1 MPVRRGHVAPKTTL
15 IETII
20 RKFDTHNRSF
30 LVANAQ
36 PESCHIIFCSDGFC
50 KMTGFTRAEVMQRS
64 ACTDF
69 LQGQMT
75 SVGVMDSIREALRK
89 GEEKHFEIL
98 YYRKDGTKFLCSE
111 VIAPIRSE
119 VDDISLFIINFED
132 LSNPSNPE
140 PIEQVKLSKFDKARA
155 SFRQSFRIGH
165 IALRDRGL
173 RLAGYLTP
181 PSDATQ
187 DEDEIIAP
195 KHPMESSS
203 NKNTVLKVEANI
215 WAPMST
221 PALTRTKE
229 LDCLPH
235 DIDTLSGPGEIVITA
250 PDSTQNNTRV
260 ESKEHSARDVK
271 PEFVQ
276 TKSLD
281 FEAQLKHVESAK
293 LIRCYENTHSQT
305 SRGFVE
311 KRAHTVDDFMRGPVN
326 HNARLYFPYVSSES
340 DLQRYKAVP
349 VKQAATTAQDARTSS
364 SLSNVP
370 SDSLKAKDN
379 GSGKYFQGTRQ
390 TINMGEKVAQEA
402 RCCRPEKDNL
412 NLRAKGGRLRHR
424 ALHASVCRKA
434 PLSNKCTINYV
445 RNAMSETS
453 LRANS
458 CVELSEIR
466 KLDSLLR
473 QCETLSY
480 DDLSSGSNGERE
492 LEDYMEQRKH
502 ARRRRN
508 SSGNCIFTPPINK
521 STLSMLSSL
530 NLLNGARK
538 IMGAMNRQG
547 QGGMKT
553 GTANDHPDDCW
564 LLSQKSF
571 TTKSCSNLPKGLCFP
586 VPTTGG
592 TGSLCKPLQPQQQQ
606 QVDNLYSL
614 SETILSNIRKATQAV
629 HVKPSNRENCRCYS
643 GNPTNQHHHPN
654 PPNTLPLPSSDPAGA
669 SEETCGDNVKPVY
682 RKNQCLAPDEDNRI
696 VNIIETPNIVPISMK
711 SLNSILSDRLC
722 YTTKAQKSFDNKSD
736 KSLLSQANSVKSRSK
751 FSPLSRKVSHKT
763 NSFDTEPAAEGVKE
777 SLLGH
782 KFEKILP
789 EPVETAQEKWSSV
802 RLSSDS
808 KKNQIKIENHI
819 STHSNLNLNG
829 LSGEKANLGKEVL
842 SLGAD
847 VLPEYKLQS
856 PRVHKWTILHY
867 SPFKAVWDW
876 IILLLVMYTAIFTP
890 YVAAFL
896 LSEPDYNQR
905 KNRKYADDPI
915 VIIDLIVDVTF
926 VVDILINFRTTFVNG
941 QDEVVSHPGRIAVHY
956 LSGWFLIDLVAAIP
970 FDLLL
975 VGSDT
980 DELGLDKDETTT
992 LIGLLKTARL
1002 LRLVRV
1008 ARKIDRYSEYGAA
1021 VLVLLMATFAL
1032 IAHWLACIWYAIGNA
1047 ERPLLKAKI
1056 GWLDALAQDTQ
1067 EYYFPNNTGGGPS
1080 VKSRYVT
1087 ALYFT
1092 FTSLTSV
1099 GFGNV
1104 APNTDAEKIFTICV
1118 MLVGSLMYASIFG
1131 NVSAI
1136 IQRLYSGTA
1145 RYHTQM
1151 LRVREFIRFHQIPN
1165 PLRQRLEEYF
1175 QHAWTYTNGID
1186 MNSVLKGF
1194 PECLQADICLH
1205 LNRNLLNNCSA
1216 FEAASPGCLRALSLK
1231 FKTTHAPPGDILVHK
1246 GDVLTYLYFI
1256 ARGSI
1261 EILKDDVVMAILGK
1275 DDIFGENPCIHST
1288 LGKSNSNVKALTYC
1302 DLHKI
1307 HRDDLLDVLDLFPEF
1322 YDSFVNSLEITYNM
1336 RDEEQAG
1343 VELRH
1348 RYMRTGSQDR
1358 DSETRS
1364 YVRKLNTVHHR
1375 PSGNKCDMPNDRSSI
1390 GQLSTNF
1397 DDDRKFS
1404 LSGII
1409 NQLKRSIPDLR
1420 SHKHQPLTN
1429 QCASP
1434 NESPKSTH
1442 KQTIP
1447 HHQESIMA
1455 TSAALGRAPDTITLS
1470 AISNRACSCGAKP
1483 DMPPVLRADC
1493 SPKSSPEDDIFHH
1506 TAPNSSNVGKANDSK
1521 HNLGIMVHQL
1531 SELTDRIGSL
1541 ESSLKH
1547 DIRTILEILHQ
1558 QQQLQMQIQQQQ
1570 HTYAQQ
1576 HQQMHQMHTG
1586 KTAMS
1591 SYQPSESDFSFD
1603 MCGGAPMDPR
1613 DVKQPQPPSAQ
1624 HRIHVARS
1632 VSQPECSDDRSLF
1645 KCSKFSSFNHPMDDM
1660 PEGQN
1665 WNIFAPIA
1673 KLESLDEIDQ
1683 ETKASTSRDKMQ

>member
-1 MPVRRGHVAPKTTL
+1 
-15 IETII
+15 
-20 RKFDTHNRSF
+20 
-30 LVANAQ
+30 
-36 PESCHIIFCSDGFC
+36 
-50 KMTGFTRAEVMQRS
+50 
-64 ACTDF
+64 
-69 LQGQMT
+69 
-75 SVGVMDSIREALRK
+75 
-89 GEEKHFEIL
+89 
-98 YYRKDGTKFLCSE
+98 
-111 VIAPIRSE
+111 
-119 VDDISLFIINFED
+119 
-132 LSNPSNPE
+132 
-140 PIEQVKLSKFDKARA
+140 
-155 SFRQSFRIGH
+155 
-165 IALRDRGL
+165 
-173 RLAGYLTP
+173 
-181 PSDATQ
+181 
-187 DEDEIIAP
+187 
-195 KHPMESSS
+195 
-203 NKNTVLKVEANI
+203 
-215 WAPMST
+215 
-221 PALTRTKE
+221 
-229 LDCLPH
+229 
-235 DIDTLSGPGEIVITA
+235 
-250 PDSTQNNTRV
+250 
-260 ESKEHSARDVK
+260 
-271 PEFVQ
+271 
-276 TKSLD
+276 
-281 FEAQLKHVESAK
+281 
-293 LIRCYENTHSQT
+293 
-305 SRGFVE
+305 
-311 KRAHTVDDFMRGPVN
+311 
-326 HNARLYFPYVSSES
+326 
-340 DLQRYKAVP
+340 
-349 VKQAATTAQDARTSS
+349 
-364 SLSNVP
+364 
-370 SDSLKAKDN
+370 
-379 GSGKYFQGTRQ
+379 
-390 TINMGEKVAQEA
+390 
-402 RCCRPEKDNL
+402 
-412 NLRAKGGRLRHR
+412 
-424 ALHASVCRKA
+424 
-434 PLSNKCTINYV
+434 
-445 RNAMSETS
+445 MSEAS

-458 CVELSEIR
+458 CIELSEIR

-492 LEDYMEQRKH
+492 LDDYMEQKPRVRH
-502 ARRRRN
+502 RRN
-508 SSGNCIFTPPINK
+508 SSGTCIFTPPLAATTK
-521 STLSMLSSL
+521 STMSLLSNLQLLSS
-530 NLLNGARK
+530 ARK
-538 IMGAMNRQG
+538 LLGAVH
-547 QGGMKT
+547 GGHGRKPSSIDP
-553 GTANDHPDDCW
+553 ADPYHPEQYW
-564 LLSQKSF
+564 LLSQKSLV
-571 TTKSCSNLPKGLCFP
+571 TTKSCSNLPKGLCFMQHQP
-586 VPTTGG
+586 EERQPE
-592 TGSLCKPLQPQQQQ
+592 QPQDHDHHQALSRLHNM
-606 QVDNLYSL
+606 DNLYSQ
-614 SETILSNIRKATQAV
+614 SEGILTHRNPASLRATGRPEPMDNGDVTGRQQFPVPPA
-629 HVKPSNRENCRCYS
+629 KPRTVGSKN
-643 GNPTNQHHHPN
+643 
-654 PPNTLPLPSSDPAGA
+654 LPLIIPSFEEFHNNPRLRGQVHRQQSGIELPD
-669 SEETCGDNVKPVY
+669 SEMMM
-682 RKNQCLAPDEDNRI
+682 DNRM
-696 VNIIETPNIVPISMK
+696 VNIIETPSIVPISMK
-711 SLNSILSDRLC
+711 SLNSALSERLSSGGNRGGGGAAGGGGGGGAG
-722 YTTKAQKSFDNKSD
+722 TGHPRSLDNKSD
-736 KSLLSQANSVKSRSK
+736 NKSLLSQANSVKSRSTK

-763 NSFDTEPAAEGVKE
+763 NTSFDTEPATEGVKE

-789 EPVETAQEKWSSV
+789 EPVET
-802 RLSSDS
+802 
-808 KKNQIKIENHI
+808 
-819 STHSNLNLNG
+819 
-829 LSGEKANLGKEVL
+829 VL

-980 DELGLDKDETTT
+980 DETTT

-1358 DSETRS
+1358 ESDTRS
-1364 YVRKLNTVHHR
+1364 YVRKLNTLHHR
-1375 PSGNKCDMPNDRSSI
+1375 PPSNKCDMPNDRSSI
-1390 GQLSTNF
+1390 GQMSANY

-1404 LSGII
+1404 LSGML
-1409 NQLKRSIPDLR
+1409 NQLKRSIPDL
-1420 SHKHQPLTN
+1420 SSNKHQPLTN
-1429 QCASP
+1429 KCASP

-1447 HHQESIMA
+1447 RQHSQEHP
-1455 TSAALGRAPDTITLS
+1455 LGGFGRAADTVTLS
-1470 AISNRACSCGAKP
+1470 AVSQRACTCGSKSEGSALP
-1483 DMPPVLRADC
+1483 GMMRTSD
-1493 SPKSSPEDDIFHH
+1493 STTKSSPDDDIFHH
-1506 TAPNSSNVGKANDSK
+1506 TAPNSTATGKAAGDASR
-1521 HNLGIMVHQL
+1521 HNIGQL
-1531 SELTDRIGSL
+1531 TNKLTELTGRVESL
-1541 ESSLKH
+1541 EVSLRN
-1547 DIRTILEILHQ
+1547 DMRTILDILHQ
-1558 QQQLQMQIQQQQ
+1558 QQQQHHQHQQQQQ
-1570 HTYAQQ
+1570 HPQPHLQQHHQPTHYALQ
-1576 HQQMHQMHTG
+1576 HQQMQQGHHG
-1586 KTAMS
+1586 KMTLP
-1591 SYQPSESDFSFD
+1591 SYQPSESEFSFD
-1603 MCGGAPMDPR
+1603 MCTPIDPR
-1613 DVKQPQPPSAQ
+1613 EVQQQQQQQHHQQLQQHTYHAPPSSSQ
-1624 HRIHVARS
+1624 HHRMHVHRS
-1632 VSQPECSDDRSLF
+1632 VSQPECTDDRSLF
-1645 KCSKFSSFNHPMDDM
+1645 KCSKFSSFNQPMDDT
-1660 PEGQN
+1660 PESQN

-1683 ETKASTSRDKMQ
+1683 ETKPSASHDKHQ

>member
-75 SVGVMDSIREALRK
+75 SVGVMESIKEALRK

-140 PIEQVKLSKFDKARA
+140 PIEEVKLSKFDKARA

-187 DEDEIIAP
+187 EEDEIIAP
-195 KHPMESSS
+195 KHLIDGDHTH
-203 NKNTVLKVEANI
+203 KKTVLKVETNI

-229 LDCLPH
+229 LECLPH
-235 DIDTLSGPGEIVITA
+235 DVDTLSGPGEIVITA
-250 PDSTQNNTRV
+250 PEVAENCRRHSV
-260 ESKEHSARDVK
+260 HLKEHSSSKDMK

-281 FEAQLKHVESAK
+281 FETQFKHGESAK
-293 LIRCYENTHSQT
+293 LIRCYENIHSQT
-305 SRGFVE
+305 GRGGFVE
-311 KRAHTVDDFMRGPVN
+311 KRAHTVDDFMRGPVS

-340 DLQRYKAVP
+340 DLQRYRALP
-349 VKQAATTAQDARTSS
+349 LKQQTATAQDATQTSS

-370 SDSLKAKDN
+370 SDSLKHKDN

-390 TINMGEKVAQEA
+390 TINMGEKVAQVSACCKYEYGCLQEA
-402 RCCRPEKDNL
+402 ARNR
-412 NLRAKGGRLRHR
+412 RAAAAGASSSRLVDHTP
-424 ALHASVCRKA
+424 AAAK
-434 PLSNKCTINYV
+434 YV
-445 RNAMSETS
+445 DKAMSEAS

-458 CVELSEIR
+458 CLELSEIR

-492 LEDYMEQRKH
+492 LEDYMEQKKRV
-502 ARRRRN
+502 RRPRRN
-508 SSGNCIFTPPINK
+508 SSGTCIFTPPIGGK
-521 STLSMLSSL
+521 STTMSLLANLHLLSS
-530 NLLNGARK
+530 ARK
-538 IMGAMNRQG
+538 LMGAAMHG
-547 QGGMKT
+547 HGLKPT
-553 GTANDHPDDCW
+553 TVDPSSDYCCSDEYW
-564 LLSQKSF
+564 LLSQKSLAA
-571 TTKSCSNLPKGLCFP
+571 TKSCSNLPPKGQQHQQEHRHQHRLCNHRSAIGPADGKLHCLENF
-586 VPTTGG
+586 
-592 TGSLCKPLQPQQQQ
+592 
-606 QVDNLYSL
+606 YSL
-614 SETILSNIRKATQAV
+614 SESILSKNRRK
-629 HVKPSNRENCRCYS
+629 S
-643 GNPTNQHHHPN
+643 GPALGLVDDQHHQLPTATEPTKANDDHPN
-654 PPNTLPLPSSDPAGA
+654 LQLTIPTF
-669 SEETCGDNVKPVY
+669 EECRHGRGGCKQEPEEE
-682 RKNQCLAPDEDNRI
+682 ANRI
-696 VNIIETPNIVPISMK
+696 VNIIETPSIVPISMK
-711 SLNSILSDRLC
+711 SLNSALSERLS
-722 YTTKAQKSFDNKSD
+722 YPAAAKAHDAKSTTDN
-736 KSLLSQANSVKSRSK
+736 KSLLSQANSVRSRQSK

-763 NSFDTEPAAEGVKE
+763 SSFDAEPTEGVKE

-789 EPVETAQEKWSSV
+789 EPVET
-802 RLSSDS
+802 
-808 KKNQIKIENHI
+808 
-819 STHSNLNLNG
+819 
-829 LSGEKANLGKEVL
+829 VL

-1047 ERPLLKAKI
+1047 ERSQPKGKI
-1056 GWLDALAQDTQ
+1056 GWLEALATDTQ
-1067 EYYFPNNTGGGPS
+1067 EYYYPNNTGGGPS

-1375 PSGNKCDMPNDRSSI
+1375 PPSNKCDMPHDRSSL

-1404 LSGII
+1404 LSGIL
-1409 NQLKRSIPDLR
+1409 NQLKRSIPDLS

-1429 QCASP
+1429 KCASP

-1447 HHQESIMA
+1447 RQHSQPEHPPMA
-1455 TSAALGRAPDTITLS
+1455 SFGGRAAPDTVTLS
-1470 AISNRACSCGAKP
+1470 AISNRACTCGGPTKGDGGTSGGGVGSAGLMRTS
-1483 DMPPVLRADC
+1483 D
-1493 SPKSSPEDDIFHH
+1493 STSKSSPDEDIFQH
-1506 TAPNSSNVGKANDSK
+1506 TAPNTTVRASDSRHSVG
-1521 HNLGIMVHQL
+1521 QL
-1531 SELTDRIGSL
+1531 SNKLAELTGRVESL
-1541 ESSLKH
+1541 ETSLRS
-1547 DIRTILEILHQ
+1547 DMRTILDILHQ
-1558 QQQLQMQIQQQQ
+1558 QQAMQFQQQQ
-1570 HTYAQQ
+1570 HQQ
-1576 HQQMHQMHTG
+1576 QQQNHFVLQSQPMMQPPV
-1586 KTAMS
+1586 S

-1603 MCGGAPMDPR
+1603 ICGPICDPR
-1613 DVKQPQPPSAQ
+1613 DVQQQSSQQQQQQQQQQQHLPPSSQ
-1624 HRIHVARS
+1624 HRSMHVHRS
-1632 VSQPECSDDRSLF
+1632 VSQPECTDDRSLF
-1645 KCSKFSSFNHPMDDM
+1645 KCSKFSSFNHPIDDT

-1683 ETKASTSRDKMQ
+1683 ETKPSSSQDKRQMN

>member
-1 MPVRRGHVAPKTTL
+1 
-15 IETII
+15 
-20 RKFDTHNRSF
+20 
-30 LVANAQ
+30 
-36 PESCHIIFCSDGFC
+36 
-50 KMTGFTRAEVMQRS
+50 
-64 ACTDF
+64 
-69 LQGQMT
+69 
-75 SVGVMDSIREALRK
+75 
-89 GEEKHFEIL
+89 
-98 YYRKDGTKFLCSE
+98 
-111 VIAPIRSE
+111 
-119 VDDISLFIINFED
+119 
-132 LSNPSNPE
+132 
-140 PIEQVKLSKFDKARA
+140 
-155 SFRQSFRIGH
+155 
-165 IALRDRGL
+165 
-173 RLAGYLTP
+173 
-181 PSDATQ
+181 
-187 DEDEIIAP
+187 
-195 KHPMESSS
+195 
-203 NKNTVLKVEANI
+203 
-215 WAPMST
+215 
-221 PALTRTKE
+221 
-229 LDCLPH
+229 
-235 DIDTLSGPGEIVITA
+235 
-250 PDSTQNNTRV
+250 
-260 ESKEHSARDVK
+260 
-271 PEFVQ
+271 
-276 TKSLD
+276 
-281 FEAQLKHVESAK
+281 
-293 LIRCYENTHSQT
+293 
-305 SRGFVE
+305 
-311 KRAHTVDDFMRGPVN
+311 
-326 HNARLYFPYVSSES
+326 
-340 DLQRYKAVP
+340 
-349 VKQAATTAQDARTSS
+349 
-364 SLSNVP
+364 
-370 SDSLKAKDN
+370 
-379 GSGKYFQGTRQ
+379 
-390 TINMGEKVAQEA
+390 
-402 RCCRPEKDNL
+402 
-412 NLRAKGGRLRHR
+412 
-424 ALHASVCRKA
+424 
-434 PLSNKCTINYV
+434 
-445 RNAMSETS
+445 MSEAS

-458 CVELSEIR
+458 CIELSEIR

-492 LEDYMEQRKH
+492 LDDYMEQKPRVRH
-502 ARRRRN
+502 RRN
-508 SSGNCIFTPPINK
+508 SSGTCIFTPPLRAATTK
-521 STLSMLSSL
+521 STMSLLSNLQLLSS
-530 NLLNGARK
+530 ARK
-538 IMGAMNRQG
+538 LLGAVH
-547 QGGMKT
+547 GGT
-553 GTANDHPDDCW
+553 GGHGRKPSSIDPADPAYHPEQYW
-564 LLSQKSF
+564 LLSQKSLA
-571 TTKSCSNLPKGLCFP
+571 TTKSCSNLPKGLCFMQH
-586 VPTTGG
+586 
-592 TGSLCKPLQPQQQQ
+592 QPEPHLEQQQQ
-606 QVDNLYSL
+606 QQQENHQHHHQASSRLHNMDNLYSQ
-614 SETILSNIRKATQAV
+614 SEGILTHRNPAALRGTGRPELDHGDVTGKQLPVLPSA
-629 HVKPSNRENCRCYS
+629 KPRAGGGGTVGSKN
-643 GNPTNQHHHPN
+643 
-654 PPNTLPLPSSDPAGA
+654 LPLIIPSF
-669 SEETCGDNVKPVY
+669 EEFHSNSRLLRGHRQQQQPSVELPDGELGDN
-682 RKNQCLAPDEDNRI
+682 RM
-696 VNIIETPNIVPISMK
+696 VNIIETPSIVPISMK
-711 SLNSILSDRLC
+711 SLNSALSERLAC
-722 YTTKAQKSFDNKSD
+722 GGPPRSLDNKSD
-736 KSLLSQANSVKSRSK
+736 RSLLSQANSVKSRSTK

-763 NSFDTEPAAEGVKE
+763 NGSFDTEPATGEGVKE

-782 KFEKILP
+782 KFKEILP
-789 EPVETAQEKWSSV
+789 EPVET
-802 RLSSDS
+802 
-808 KKNQIKIENHI
+808 
-819 STHSNLNLNG
+819 
-829 LSGEKANLGKEVL
+829 VL

-980 DELGLDKDETTT
+980 DETTT

-1358 DSETRS
+1358 ESDTRS
-1364 YVRKLNTVHHR
+1364 YVRKLNTLHHR
-1375 PSGNKCDMPNDRSSI
+1375 PPSNKCDMPNDRSSI
-1390 GQLSTNF
+1390 GQMSANY

-1404 LSGII
+1404 LSGML
-1409 NQLKRSIPDLR
+1409 NQLKRSIPDL
-1420 SHKHQPLTN
+1420 SSNKHQPLTN
-1429 QCASP
+1429 KCASP

-1447 HHQESIMA
+1447 RQHSQEHPMGGF
-1455 TSAALGRAPDTITLS
+1455 GRAADTVTLS
-1470 AISNRACSCGAKP
+1470 AVSNRACTCGSKTEGTALP
-1483 DMPPVLRADC
+1483 GMMRTSDNT
-1493 SPKSSPEDDIFHH
+1493 SKSSPDDDIFHH
-1506 TAPNSSNVGKANDSK
+1506 TAPNSTAGKAAGDASR
-1521 HNLGIMVHQL
+1521 HNIGQL
-1531 SELTDRIGSL
+1531 TNKLTELTGRVESL
-1541 ESSLKH
+1541 EVSLRN
-1547 DIRTILEILHQ
+1547 DMRTILDILHQ
-1558 QQQLQMQIQQQQ
+1558 QQQ
-1570 HTYAQQ
+1570 QQ
-1576 HQQMHQMHTG
+1576 HQQQQPHLQQHPQPTHYALQHQQMQQGHHG
-1586 KTAMS
+1586 KMTLP
-1591 SYQPSESDFSFD
+1591 SYQPSESEFSFD
-1603 MCGGAPMDPR
+1603 MCAPIDPR
-1613 DVKQPQPPSAQ
+1613 EVQQQQQQQHHHHQQQQQPLNQSYHAPPSSSQ
-1624 HRIHVARS
+1624 HHRMHVHRS
-1632 VSQPECSDDRSLF
+1632 VSQPECTDDRSLF
-1645 KCSKFSSFNHPMDDM
+1645 KCSKFSSFNQPMDDT
-1660 PEGQN
+1660 PESQN

-1683 ETKASTSRDKMQ
+1683 ETKPSASHDKHQ

>member
-64 ACTDF
+64 ACTEF

-75 SVGVMDSIREALRK
+75 SQAVVQSIKEALRK
-89 GEEKHFEIL
+89 GEEQHFEIL
-98 YYRKDGTKFLCSE
+98 YYRKNGTKFLCSE

-132 LSNPSNPE
+132 LTNPTSPE
-140 PIEQVKLSKFDKARA
+140 PLEPKSHHRSFLSVDRARA

-187 DEDEIIAP
+187 EEEEIGI
-195 KHPMESSS
+195 
-203 NKNTVLKVEANI
+203 NKSAIERYNFMGFCSDRVSQTTVLKVETNI

-229 LDCLPH
+229 LEALQADG
-235 DIDTLSGPGEIVITA
+235 DTLSGPGEIVITTPEVA
-250 PDSTQNNTRV
+250 KAEVIPIELPTPIVDS
-260 ESKEHSARDVK
+260 K
-271 PEFVQ
+271 PEFQQ

-281 FEAQLKHVESAK
+281 FEIQS
-293 LIRCYENTHSQT
+293 
-305 SRGFVE
+305 
-311 KRAHTVDDFMRGPVN
+311 KRPTGYH
-326 HNARLYFPYVSSES
+326 ARQYFPYVSSES

-349 VKQAATTAQDARTSS
+349 LKQNSSHEPRTSS

-370 SDSLKAKDN
+370 SDSTKTKDN
-379 GSGKYFQGTRQ
+379 GSAKYFQGTRQ
-390 TINMGEKVAQEA
+390 TINMGEKVAQ
-402 RCCRPEKDNL
+402 
-412 NLRAKGGRLRHR
+412 
-424 ALHASVCRKA
+424 
-434 PLSNKCTINYV
+434 
-445 RNAMSETS
+445 
-453 LRANS
+453 
-458 CVELSEIR
+458 
-466 KLDSLLR
+466 
-473 QCETLSY
+473 
-480 DDLSSGSNGERE
+480 
-492 LEDYMEQRKH
+492 
-502 ARRRRN
+502 
-508 SSGNCIFTPPINK
+508 
-521 STLSMLSSL
+521 
-530 NLLNGARK
+530 
-538 IMGAMNRQG
+538 
-547 QGGMKT
+547 
-553 GTANDHPDDCW
+553 
-564 LLSQKSF
+564 
-571 TTKSCSNLPKGLCFP
+571 
-586 VPTTGG
+586 
-592 TGSLCKPLQPQQQQ
+592 
-606 QVDNLYSL
+606 
-614 SETILSNIRKATQAV
+614 
-629 HVKPSNRENCRCYS
+629 
-643 GNPTNQHHHPN
+643 
-654 PPNTLPLPSSDPAGA
+654 
-669 SEETCGDNVKPVY
+669 
-682 RKNQCLAPDEDNRI
+682 
-696 VNIIETPNIVPISMK
+696 
-711 SLNSILSDRLC
+711 
-722 YTTKAQKSFDNKSD
+722 
-736 KSLLSQANSVKSRSK
+736 
-751 FSPLSRKVSHKT
+751 
-763 NSFDTEPAAEGVKE
+763 
-777 SLLGH
+777 
-782 KFEKILP
+782 
-789 EPVETAQEKWSSV
+789 
-802 RLSSDS
+802 
-808 KKNQIKIENHI
+808 
-819 STHSNLNLNG
+819 
-829 LSGEKANLGKEVL
+829 VL

-876 IILLLVMYTAIFTP
+876 IILILVMYTAIFTP

-896 LSEPDYNQR
+896 LNEPDFNQR

-926 VVDILINFRTTFVNG
+926 VIDILINFRTTFVNG

-1047 ERPLLKAKI
+1047 ERPFMKNKV
-1056 GWLDALAQDTQ
+1056 GWLDALAEATQ
-1067 EYYFPNNTGGGPS
+1067 EYYYANNTGGGPS
-1080 VKSRYVT
+1080 IKSRYVT

-1231 FKTTHAPPGDILVHK
+1231 FKTTHAPPGDTLVHK

-1275 DDIFGENPCIHST
+1275 DDIFGENPCTHTT

-1343 VELRH
+1343 IELRH
-1348 RYMRTGSQDR
+1348 RHMRLGSQDR
-1358 DSETRS
+1358 DSDTRS
-1364 YVRKLNTVHHR
+1364 YVRRINTVHHHR
-1375 PSGNKCDMPNDRSSI
+1375 PSQTKCDIPNDRSS
-1390 GQLSTNF
+1390 GQISTNF

-1404 LSGII
+1404 ISGMMSHI
-1409 NQLKRSIPDLR
+1409 KRSIPDLR
-1420 SHKHQPLTN
+1420 LNRHQPLTST
-1429 QCASP
+1429 CASP
-1434 NESPKSTH
+1434 NESPKSSH
-1442 KQTIP
+1442 KHSPPSDIQSPKGI
-1447 HHQESIMA
+1447 
-1455 TSAALGRAPDTITLS
+1455 APDTVTLS
-1470 AISNRACSCGAKP
+1470 AISNRGCICVGSGKDGP
-1483 DMPPVLRADC
+1483 LVGRLSGPVDLKC
-1493 SPKSSPEDDIFHH
+1493 SPDVEDVFHH
-1506 TAPNSSNVGKANDSK
+1506 TAPISSTGGRDVSDHHLHHHHQSSQPQQQQPP
-1521 HNLGIMVHQL
+1521 HDNLGLLTNQL
-1531 SELTDRIGSL
+1531 SDLTIRLDSLEGSL
-1541 ESSLKH
+1541 RK
-1547 DIRTILEILHQ
+1547 DIRTVLEILHQ
-1558 QQQLQMQIQQQQ
+1558 QQQMQLQFHHQQLQHQQQQ
-1570 HTYAQQ
+1570 MQQ
-1576 HQQMHQMHTG
+1576 SG
-1586 KTAMS
+1586 KTALS

-1603 MCGGAPMDPR
+1603 MCAGTGDAASGSVAKHGGPT
-1613 DVKQPQPPSAQ
+1613 AQ
-1624 HRIHVARS
+1624 QRTNVQRS
-1632 VSQPECSDDRSLF
+1632 VSQPECANEKSLF
-1645 KCSKFSSFNHPMDDM
+1645 KCSKFSSFNQPMDDT
-1660 PEGQN
+1660 PEGHN

-1683 ETKASTSRDKMQ
+1683 DSKHSVSQDKPQ

>member
-64 ACTDF
+64 ACTEF

-75 SVGVMDSIREALRK
+75 SQAVVQSIKEALRK
-89 GEEKHFEIL
+89 GEEQHFEIL
-98 YYRKDGTKFLCSE
+98 YYRKNGVKFLCSE

-132 LSNPSNPE
+132 LTNPTTPE
-140 PIEQVKLSKFDKARA
+140 PIEQVKLSKFDRARA

-187 DEDEIIAP
+187 EEEEIGINRSAI
-195 KHPMESSS
+195 ERGFCSDRVSQT
-203 NKNTVLKVEANI
+203 TVLKVETNI
-215 WAPMST
+215 WTPMST

-229 LDCLPH
+229 LEAMGP
-235 DIDTLSGPGEIVITA
+235 DIDTLSGPGEIVITSPETA
-250 PDSTQNNTRV
+250 KLEVTPV
-260 ESKEHSARDVK
+260 EHSTPTIVDVK
-271 PEFVQ
+271 PEFQQ

-281 FEAQLKHVESAK
+281 FDVQSKLLHFGKQTPNKFVDPENTK
-293 LIRCYENTHSQT
+293 LIHSYESTHAKNC
-305 SRGFVE
+305 RGLIE
-311 KRAHTVDDFMRGPVN
+311 KRAHTIDDFMRGPTS
-326 HNARLYFPYVSSES
+326 HQARQYFPYVSSES

-349 VKQAATTAQDARTSS
+349 FKQQNSSHEPRTSS

-370 SDSLKAKDN
+370 SDSTKTKQDN
-379 GSGKYFQGTRQ
+379 GSAKYFQGTRQ
-390 TINMGEKVAQEA
+390 TINMGEKVAQ
-402 RCCRPEKDNL
+402 
-412 NLRAKGGRLRHR
+412 
-424 ALHASVCRKA
+424 
-434 PLSNKCTINYV
+434 
-445 RNAMSETS
+445 
-453 LRANS
+453 
-458 CVELSEIR
+458 
-466 KLDSLLR
+466 
-473 QCETLSY
+473 
-480 DDLSSGSNGERE
+480 
-492 LEDYMEQRKH
+492 
-502 ARRRRN
+502 
-508 SSGNCIFTPPINK
+508 
-521 STLSMLSSL
+521 
-530 NLLNGARK
+530 
-538 IMGAMNRQG
+538 
-547 QGGMKT
+547 
-553 GTANDHPDDCW
+553 
-564 LLSQKSF
+564 
-571 TTKSCSNLPKGLCFP
+571 
-586 VPTTGG
+586 
-592 TGSLCKPLQPQQQQ
+592 
-606 QVDNLYSL
+606 
-614 SETILSNIRKATQAV
+614 
-629 HVKPSNRENCRCYS
+629 
-643 GNPTNQHHHPN
+643 
-654 PPNTLPLPSSDPAGA
+654 
-669 SEETCGDNVKPVY
+669 
-682 RKNQCLAPDEDNRI
+682 
-696 VNIIETPNIVPISMK
+696 
-711 SLNSILSDRLC
+711 
-722 YTTKAQKSFDNKSD
+722 
-736 KSLLSQANSVKSRSK
+736 
-751 FSPLSRKVSHKT
+751 
-763 NSFDTEPAAEGVKE
+763 
-777 SLLGH
+777 
-782 KFEKILP
+782 
-789 EPVETAQEKWSSV
+789 AQEKWSSV

-808 KKNQIKIENHI
+808 KKNQIKVENHI

-829 LSGEKANLGKEVL
+829 LSSEKGALGKEVL

-876 IILLLVMYTAIFTP
+876 IILILVMYTAIFTP

-896 LSEPDYNQR
+896 LNEPDFNQR

-926 VVDILINFRTTFVNG
+926 VIDILINFRTTFVNG

-1047 ERPLLKAKI
+1047 ERPMMKNKI
-1056 GWLDALAQDTQ
+1056 GWLDALADATQ
-1067 EYYFPNNTGGGPS
+1067 EYYYANNTGGGPS
-1080 VKSRYVT
+1080 IKSRYVT

-1205 LNRNLLNNCSA
+1205 LNRNLLTNCSA

-1231 FKTTHAPPGDILVHK
+1231 FKTTHAPPGDTLVHK

-1256 ARGSI
+1256 SRGSI

-1275 DDIFGENPCIHST
+1275 DDIFGENPCTHTT

-1343 VELRH
+1343 IELRH
-1348 RYMRTGSQDR
+1348 RHMRLGSQDR
-1358 DSETRS
+1358 DSDTRS
-1364 YVRKLNTVHHR
+1364 YVRRINTVHHR
-1375 PSGNKCDMPNDRSSI
+1375 PSQTKCDIPNDRSS

-1404 LSGII
+1404 ISGMMTQI
-1409 NQLKRSIPDLR
+1409 KRSIPDLR
-1420 SHKHQPLTN
+1420 SNKHQPLTST
-1429 QCASP
+1429 CASP
-1434 NESPKSTH
+1434 NESPKSSH
-1442 KQTIP
+1442 KHSPPGDLQSP
-1447 HHQESIMA
+1447 KGA
-1455 TSAALGRAPDTITLS
+1455 APDAVTLS
-1470 AISNRACSCGAKP
+1470 AISQRACVCGPKEGVL
-1483 DMPPVLRADC
+1483 PPPLPLPGGGGGGGGMRTSGTIDLNIKC
-1493 SPKSSPEDDIFHH
+1493 STDEDGFHH
-1506 TAPNSSNVGKANDSK
+1506 HHGAPGTSSRERDRDRDRDHRDEHRHHHS
-1521 HNLGIMVHQL
+1521 HHEHLGSSVTNQL
-1531 SELTDRIGSL
+1531 SALTIRLDNLEGSL
-1541 ESSLKH
+1541 KK
-1547 DIRTILEILHQ
+1547 DIRTILDLLHQ
-1558 QQQLQMQIQQQQ
+1558 QQQQM
-1570 HTYAQQ
+1570 HQQ
-1576 HQQMHQMHTG
+1576 HQLQQMQMQQSG

-1603 MCGGAPMDPR
+1603 MCGSGVGGTGGGDSGAAMAR
-1613 DVKQPQPPSAQ
+1613 SQ
-1624 HRIHVARS
+1624 HQQQHSHQHQHQHQQQQQQQQMQQRASGTSVQRS
-1632 VSQPECSDDRSLF
+1632 VSQPECANEKSLF
-1645 KCSKFSSFNHPMDDM
+1645 KCSKFSSFNQPMDDT
-1660 PEGQN
+1660 PEGHN

-1683 ETKASTSRDKMQ
+1683 DSKHSTGQEKPQ